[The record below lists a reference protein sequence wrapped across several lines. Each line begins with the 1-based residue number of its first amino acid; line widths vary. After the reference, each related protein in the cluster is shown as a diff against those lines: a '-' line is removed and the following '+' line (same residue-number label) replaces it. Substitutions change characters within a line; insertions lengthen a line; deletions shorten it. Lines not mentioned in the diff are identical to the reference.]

1 MSHFNASI
9 RKSTGLQ
16 NFNLHDLR
24 RTFSTLVAE
33 HSEFGESVIDGL
45 LNHKQSVTR
54 SGAIRH
60 YQMAKHL
67 KRRREVMDWWGT
79 FLQGEVE

>member
-1 MSHFNASI
+1 MRSWSHFNASI

-67 KRRREVMDWWGT
+67 KRRREVMDW
-79 FLQGEVE
+79 